1 MNYIERHKPAFCVE
15 EYAIKIPLAFLLS
28 DNVVFQTF
36 LTEQS
41 D

>member
-1 MNYIERHKPAFCVE
+1 MGYIGRHKPAFCVE
-15 EYAIKIPLAFLLS
+15 EYALKISLAFLLS
-28 DNVVFQTF
+28 DSVVFQRF

>member
-1 MNYIERHKPAFCVE
+1 MDYIGRYKPPFYVE
-15 EYAIKIPLAFLLS
+15 EYAIKISLAFLLS
-28 DNVVFQTF
+28 DNVLFETF

>member
-1 MNYIERHKPAFCVE
+1 MSYIGRHKPAIYVE
-15 EYAIKIPLAFLLS
+15 EYALKISLAFLLS
-28 DNVVFQTF
+28 DNVVLQRF